1 MSDSSSVVSLENNTV
16 FLSPHF
22 HVSHLAFCTLQILLA
37 ADACLFTAFY
47 EHHRDMI
54 APYIDKSGKP
64 RIFWYLPKKVRT
76 VCYLMKLK
84 SEKGLQRHQNRD
96 G

>member
-1 MSDSSSVVSLENNTV
+1 MSDSSSVVSLESYC

-22 HVSHLAFCTLQILLA
+22 HVSHLAFCTVQILLA

-47 EHHRDMI
+47 EHQREI
-54 APYIDKSGKP
+54 APYMKIRKTQKSFG
-64 RIFWYLPKKVRT
+64 IFQKMRT

-84 SEKGLQRHQNRD
+84 SEKGLQRQSNRD